1 MTRKKGILMAVV
13 MGALVLGIACTQSST
28 ATPSGTTG
36 SPGGSVPGG
45 VGALTLGASAVEAA
59 GFTTF
64 AAPQVSPPG
73 GQQSGIW
80 VSGSGRVTVTPDLG
94 LLDLGV
100 EARAAT
106 VAEARDQAA
115 RAMES
120 IMTVLADAGI
130 EERDIRTQ
138 FFNIQPEYTY
148 SELERRQ
155 EITGYRVTNTVNVK
169 VRDLEAMGT
178 LIDRVATAG
187 GDLTRI
193 NSIRFTVEDTQQFA
207 SQAREAAVMQA
218 MEKAQQFAQLTGV
231 TLGKLAYIAETGA
244 NVPVVRDFAFE
255 ERAIAAA
262 AAPPTP
268 VSPGE
273 MDITVTVQA
282 VFNIG

>member
-1 MTRKKGILMAVV
+1 MAVV

-28 ATPSGTTG
+28 ATPSGTNG
-36 SPGGSVPGG
+36 SASGGVSGG
-45 VGALTLGASAVEAA
+45 VGAPTLGPSAVEAA
-59 GFTTF
+59 GFSAF
-64 AAPQVSPPG
+64 AAPQVSPG

-80 VSGSGRVTVTPDLG
+80 VSGTGRVTVIPDLG

-100 EARAAT
+100 EARATT

-115 RAMES
+115 RAMDS
-120 IMTVLADAGI
+120 IMKVLSDAGI
-130 EERDIRTQ
+130 AEKDIRTR

-148 SELERRQ
+148 NELERRQ
-155 EITGYRVTNTVNVK
+155 EIVGYRVTNTVNVK

-178 LIDRVATAG
+178 LIDQVATAG

-207 SQAREAAVMQA
+207 SQAREAAVKQA

-231 TLGKLAYIAETGA
+231 TLGKLAYIAGAGA

-255 ERAIAAA
+255 ERAVAAA

-282 VFNIG
+282 VFNIA

>member
-1 MTRKKGILMAVV
+1 MIRKKGLLMAVV

-36 SPGGSVPGG
+36 SPSGSVPGG
-45 VGALTLGASAVEAA
+45 VEAPRLGASAVEAA

-64 AAPQVSPPG
+64 AAQQVSSG

-94 LLDLGV
+94 LLNLGV

-120 IMTVLADAGI
+120 IMAVLADAGI
-130 EERDIRTQ
+130 EEKDIRTQ

-148 SELERRQ
+148 NELERRQ

-169 VRDLEAMGT
+169 VRDLEAMGS
-178 LIDRVATAG
+178 LIDEVATAG

-207 SQAREAAVMQA
+207 FQAREAAVKAA
-218 MEKAQQFAQLTGV
+218 MEKAEQFAQLTGV
-231 TLGKLAYIAETGA
+231 TLGNLAYIAETGA

-255 ERAIAAA
+255 ERAVAQA

-282 VFNIG
+282 VFNIA